1 MRRCDGRWG
10 DAMDDEAMPWGDAM
24 DDEAMRW
31 KMRRCDGR
39 WGDAMDDEAMRWG
52 DGNIAPSHR
61 LIASPHRPSHRLIVH
76 RIASSS
82 IASPHRPS
90 HRLIVHRIASS
101 SIASPHRLPLR
112 NASWTTGCSSC
123 ACLTHCGLGSWTHR
137 PTVLSA
143 PVSVD
148 ASPHWTYSPT
158 QNPPHFRGILQA
170 NVTKSVPIT
179 LIISY

>member
-1 MRRCDGRWG
+1 
-10 DAMDDEAMPWGDAM
+10 
-24 DDEAMRW
+24 
-31 KMRRCDGR
+31 
-39 WGDAMDDEAMRWG
+39 MDDEAMRWG

-148 ASPHWTYSPT
+148 ASPHRTYSPIKIRFT
-158 QNPPHFRGILQA
+158 APSRIRPIGLTAPPRIRHIFA
-170 NVTKSVPIT
+170 AFFKPT
-179 LIISY
+179 

>member
-1 MRRCDGRWG
+1 
-10 DAMDDEAMPWGDAM
+10 MD
-24 DDEAMRW
+24 
-31 KMRRCDGR
+31 
-39 WGDAMDDEAMRWG
+39 

-61 LIASPHRPSHRLIVH
+61 L
-76 RIASSS
+76 

-143 PVSVD
+143 PVSED
-148 ASPHWTYSPT
+148 ARPNGLTAPSKLDVQPHLGFAPLDL
-158 QNPPHFRGILQA
+158 QPHPESATVSRHSSSQRNQIGPYHT
-170 NVTKSVPIT
+170 N
-179 LIISY
+179 Y